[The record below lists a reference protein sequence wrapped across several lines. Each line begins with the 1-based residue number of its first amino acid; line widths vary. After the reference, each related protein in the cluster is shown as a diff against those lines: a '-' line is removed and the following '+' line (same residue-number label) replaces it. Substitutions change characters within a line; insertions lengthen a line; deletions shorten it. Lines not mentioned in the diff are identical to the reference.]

1 MWRKLINIVLILIII
16 ATVSIGCF
24 SKESI
29 NDSSS
34 TDTTDTSNETIVSE
48 NETFNKTELTSF
60 EERVYD
66 YESDSNVDNN
76 NTPDT
81 VIEDISGEKL
91 STEISTSE
99 FTKDSS
105 GDINSYFT
113 ETNSV
118 DGSTNNDHHDVP
130 ATEKEIS
137 TIASDEVNQSEHGIL
152 LPDDEW

>member
-1 MWRKLINIVLILIII
+1 MWRKLINIVLILTII
-16 ATVSIGCF
+16 ASVSVGCF

-29 NDSSS
+29 NDNSS
-34 TDTTDTSNETIVSE
+34 TDTTDTSNETIVSK
-48 NETFNKTELTSF
+48 NETFNKIESTSF
-60 EERVYD
+60 EETVYD

-81 VIEDISGEKL
+81 VIEDISGAEL

-105 GDINSYFT
+105 ENINSYFT
-113 ETNSV
+113 ETSSV
-118 DGSTNNDHHDVP
+118 EESTNNDHHNVP

-137 TIASDEVNQSEHGIL
+137 TIASDEANQSEHGIV